1 VSALVQGLAMAMVMA
16 LEPEPESESESAL
29 VQGLG
34 LRLALGLQPESVLFV
49 AVGRLATVVTRSSP
63 RRPALQ

>member
-1 VSALVQGLAMAMVMA
+1 MA
-16 LEPEPESESESAL
+16 LEPESAL

-49 AVGRLATVVTRSSP
+49 AVGRLATVVRVGGNKI
-63 RRPALQ
+63 RYRY